1 MLQYPL
7 LITWPKASDCL
18 YNKEE
23 IGKHSNLVT
32 ESKVT
37 ECNRLTLTIL
47 CRYQCHR
54 MNLSHNHYFSI
65 MCMPSSC
72 LDTFQASLT
81 HALDKLSSVVLGR
94 PVHSFCRAWIV
105 RLILLHSMTFD
116 SLTKIFY
123 VWPLTEVASF
133 FCCPVYNAYI
143 FNTILTYGNSHFM
156 QFFISTIFAIS
167 LIRTTRKI
175 YRDSI
180 EPMGSLAS
188 LLSQNIINCC

>member
-1 MLQYPL
+1 M
-7 LITWPKASDCL
+7 S
-18 YNKEE
+18 
-23 IGKHSNLVT
+23 
-32 ESKVT
+32 
-37 ECNRLTLTIL
+37 LTAIFTD
-47 CRYQCHR
+47 RNQCHR

-143 FNTILTYGNSHFM
+143 FNTILMYGNKSNFM
-156 QFFISTIFAIS
+156 QVFISTLLAIS
-167 LIRTTRKI
+167 LRTIRTAEIQLTLWVHWQVYCHKTS
-175 YRDSI
+175 SI
-180 EPMGSLAS
+180 AVKMY
-188 LLSQNIINCC
+188 